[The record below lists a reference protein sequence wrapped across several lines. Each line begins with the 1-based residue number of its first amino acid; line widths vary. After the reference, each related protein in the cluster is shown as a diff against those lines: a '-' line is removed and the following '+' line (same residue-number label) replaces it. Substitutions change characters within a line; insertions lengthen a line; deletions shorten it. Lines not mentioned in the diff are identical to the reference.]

1 LNSKDYFE
9 NYFKHQKKLNY
20 SKSLLNFYEE
30 IVSLKINSKQ
40 ALKILDIGSGH
51 YSIFEDVKDLN
62 ADMTAMDFSQTA
74 IAQSPKS
81 KIKYLLGDI
90 SETKFFKDKL
100 NYYSLIFDS
109 HCLNCITSPR
119 DRQVAFQNIYFALKP
134 EGIFATE
141 LMVQPIGQNVVMPFK
156 MIKTA
161 NELEAEII
169 SYGFKINYFMISKEN
184 SFGTLVNGVEVTC
197 DVLRVIAKK

>member
-1 LNSKDYFE
+1 MESKEFFNQFHKKSREFYF
-9 NYFKHQKKLNY
+9 
-20 SKSLLNFYEE
+20 SKSLQDFYETNVVQRLPNPCDVLE
-30 IVSLKINSKQ
+30 L
-40 ALKILDIGSGH
+40 GSGS
-51 YSIFEDVKDLN
+51 YSIFEEEPLEGSV
-62 ADMTAMDFSQTA
+62 TAIDFSHEA
-74 IAQSPKS
+74 IKKAPRSR
-81 KIKYLLGDI
+81 I
-90 SETKFFKDKL
+90 SYKESNVVDSTYFTKDS
-100 NYYSLIFDS
+100 YDLIFDS